1 MYQLRYR
8 VLAQIIKLL
17 GQQTCTGLLC
27 HSIAFHFPLRSPL
40 FCSTLFS
47 CRFCC
52 CFSKLTRKS
61 HKYKRPCTRYDL
73 SYRRTLESN
82 TACWFYM
89 SLVYEDFHVML
100 LEQSNQEAGTMSLY
114 TPPGPHCSA
123 RSPLMN
129 VRWQSHRH

>member
-1 MYQLRYR
+1 MYESRYR
-8 VLAQIIKLL
+8 TLAQIIKSL
-17 GQQTCTGLLC
+17 GQRTCTRLLC
-27 HSIAFHFPLRSPL
+27 HSVAFHFLPSSPV
-40 FCSTLFS
+40 FPYTLFF

-52 CFSKLTRKS
+52 CFSKLNRRS

-73 SYRRTLESN
+73 SYCCTLESN

-89 SLVYEDFHVML
+89 PLVNEDFHVML

-123 RSPLMN
+123 CSPLMN